1 MFHNVFYIEVEIEV
15 KVEVEALA
23 LVLTL
28 ALVSSLNSFAVP
40 QLQLWQTVAKR
51 FKISNNGECKNNS

>member
-23 LVLTL
+23 LVLT
-28 ALVSSLNSFAVP
+28 LNSFAVP